1 VVAEAASIAAA
12 LDELDRGQGPVETYS
27 HSTDDVL
34 ANRRAARRAKRG
46 ISLNVI
52 PMIDVTFFLLVFFV
66 CANKTLDREELLRTD
81 LSQRGVAMVNPTALT
96 LDEPPLRIELFRKDN
111 HTMIKVL
118 APMAQPES
126 FEQLTEVFYSKR
138 YSPENPNGLFPSDHP
153 LELAPAKEV
162 PWEDAVA
169 AFNGLVR
176 AGYQQI
182 HFAEPQ

>member
-1 VVAEAASIAAA
+1 MAEAASIAKA
-12 LDELDRGQGPVETYS
+12 LDLLAQGKGPVEPVWTTT
-27 HSTDDVL
+27 HDTL
-34 ANRRAARRAKRG
+34 ANRRSMRRSKRG

-81 LSQRGVAMVNPTALT
+81 LSQRGVAMVSPPSLA

-111 HTMIKVL
+111 QTVIKVL
-118 APMAQPES
+118 APMTQPNS
-126 FEQLTEVFYSKR
+126 FDQLTEIFQSKLYSHK
-138 YSPENPNGLFPSDHP
+138 NPHGLFPSDHP
-153 LELAPAKEV
+153 IELAPNQDV
-162 PWEDAVA
+162 PWNDAVA

-182 HFAEPQ
+182 HFAGPQ